1 VTQAIGGV
9 LAGFLAVACGWLGE
23 VHHIGFTVSSRSAWG
38 MRGAFCKYRPYMCR
52 LSSFPHYQIGS

>member
-1 VTQAIGGV
+1 VAQAIGGI

-38 MRGAFCKYRPYMCR
+38 MRGAFCEY
-52 LSSFPHYQIGS
+52 